1 MNADHDIFVTRI
13 KPVTLLFKPAILK
26 NISSL
31 LKFCKL
37 PATLVI
43 ILTCLSLTKDA
54 YSQAEVEPWGN
65 ITGIRKH
72 GQLFEFESGIKVLH
86 SDGQFTSTG
95 KERQRPHFKRNGDER
110 EVTTSIDSLF
120 FDETVKDISG
130 GKITVDLKV
139 TAHTDASFKGVFFC
153 ITFHEADYLNGQ
165 LRFIDAKNSSLNQ
178 LNPAGVN
185 YDDTGKGI
193 EFFAATR
200 QLKITFDEAAPIM
213 IRKDTAGGKTDLL
226 LMVAVKADNVNR
238 GDVIEKSYT
247 IKASGDIDR
256 SPVNLAINTQQQGR
270 EFDGLGGN
278 FRLQNPKNDPQVI
291 DYCLQNLRV
300 AYSRVELPWRSWQ
313 PNKDVD
319 PTAVA
324 DSGKLNP
331 AVTKAMQMAHR
342 LDSMG
347 IPIILSAWFPPDWA
361 VTGKVNFRPVNGVWG
376 NPLNKDNMDAIYKSI
391 ADYIICL
398 KNKYGT
404 EIKLFSFNESDLG
417 INIRLTPQDHDDFI
431 KGCGAYFAAH
441 GLKTKMLLGDNSD
454 ATTYRFIYPAMNDP
468 EAKPFIGAISFH
480 SWRGFDKETLQ
491 HWADAAAQLNLP
503 LLVGEGSIDAAA
515 YSYPDIFQEQTY
527 ALQEINLYTRL
538 LAICQPLS
546 ILQWQLTS
554 DYSPLIGGGIF
565 GNNEPLHPGQRFWNL
580 KQLSITPKGLFAMP
594 ITSDRANVSCAA
606 MGDKSKGIYAI
617 HLVNN
622 GTKRTTTLTGLPAG
636 VKQFAIYTTSKE
648 VNMKQ
653 HVVKVKDGVLKF
665 KLPATSYIT
674 LISQ

>member
-1 MNADHDIFVTRI
+1 M
-13 KPVTLLFKPAILK
+13 K

-86 SDGQFTSTG
+86 SNGQFTSTG

-193 EFFAATR
+193 EFLAATR

-213 IRKDTAGGKTDLL
+213 IRKDTARGKTDLL

-391 ADYIICL
+391 ADYIIYL

-454 ATTYRFIYPAMNDP
+454 ATTYKFIYPVMNDP

-527 ALQEINLYTRL
+527 ALQEMNLYTRL

-580 KQLSITPKGLFAMP
+580 KQLSITPKGMFAMP

-606 MGDKSKGIYAI
+606 MGDNSKGIYAI